1 MRVLGLLLM
10 LIAAPLH
17 AASGQAILI
26 ILFGDKLST
35 EKFQLGIN
43 GDLTWSDLS
52 GIDNTE
58 MRMSWSFGAYGE
70 IKLSNHWRLQP
81 ELTVK
86 TPTGA
91 KNLMAGAPGNPFVPV
106 GDTLVDEALATGTI
120 TRSTQYIT
128 VPLTLKY
135 VVGPLGIGVGGQIG
149 FLTSGSDELESDV
162 LQGQLRLK
170 ESVTSALNTVDA
182 GLVFSLDFALAP
194 QKQMRSVRVNVKYYW
209 GLLDTI
215 KDNTGNAVR
224 NSILFVGL
232 DIPVGGGDAAA
243 DVMGEGN

>member
-43 GDLTWSDLS
+43 ADLTWSDLS
-52 GIDNTE
+52 GISDTK

-81 ELTVK
+81 ELTIK
-86 TPTGA
+86 TPAGA

-128 VPLTLKY
+128 VPL
-135 VVGPLGIGVGGQIG
+135 IIQW
-149 FLTSGSDELESDV
+149 S
-162 LQGQLRLK
+162 
-170 ESVTSALNTVDA
+170 
-182 GLVFSLDFALAP
+182 
-194 QKQMRSVRVNVKYYW
+194 
-209 GLLDTI
+209 
-215 KDNTGNAVR
+215 
-224 NSILFVGL
+224 
-232 DIPVGGGDAAA
+232 
-243 DVMGEGN
+243 